1 MRKGDGSMSTTKDNV
16 FDYEAYA
23 RRNSP
28 ESTRIQRGPDA
39 RRQRFEAAK
48 TRRTIYIDG
57 DILEQFRQLAPENQ
71 RYVTVINQAL
81 REWLFANDLKDLVR
95 EELQQM
101 VQKALVSIQAASQ
114 LPKSKRETF

>member
-1 MRKGDGSMSTTKDNV
+1 MSTTKDNV

-39 RRQRFEAAK
+39 RRRRFEAAK

-71 RYVTVINQAL
+71 RYVTLINQAL

>member
-1 MRKGDGSMSTTKDNV
+1 MSTTKDNV
-16 FDYEAYA
+16 FDYEGYA
-23 RRNSP
+23 RKNSP
-28 ESTRIQRGPDA
+28 ESRRIQRGPDA

-48 TRRTIYIDG
+48 MRRTTYIDE

-71 RYVTVINQAL
+71 RYVTLINQAL

-101 VQKALVSIQAASQ
+101 VHKALASIQAASQ
-114 LPKSKRETF
+114 LPKAKRETF